1 MSMSLT
7 LINLHW
13 IPSSTGLSQVS
24 VWLPFIF
31 RWMACTVLHLTAG
44 NRFSRNVVEL
54 GSGVG
59 AILANTALV
68 GALQMGLPTNES
80 KFFCTVRVSYRVKRE
95 VPFQAL
101 ESKLLFH
108 TSVIF
113 PLRVNDGTVWTASL
127 TVVVVRLVTRGLK
140 MASLQA

>member
-1 MSMSLT
+1 M
-7 LINLHW
+7 
-13 IPSSTGLSQVS
+13 
-24 VWLPFIF
+24 
-31 RWMACTVLHLTAG
+31 
-44 NRFSRNVVEL
+44 
-54 GSGVG
+54 G

-68 GALQMGLPTNES
+68 GALQLGLPTNES

-113 PLRVNDGTVWTASL
+113 SLRVNDGKVWTASL

-140 MASLQA
+140 MASLQALKQSLCFWVDHVDLFFVLLPLQMRFHNTYMLLSLS